1 MAGARGQMAWLPQ
14 PMEIRVA
21 MPDARH
27 ADATHTLAG
36 WLALEAAA
44 LR

>member
-1 MAGARGQMAWLPQ
+1 MAWLLHL
-14 PMEIRVA
+14 RGAVL
-21 MPDARH
+21 DARH
-27 ADATHTLAG
+27 AHATHTLAG